1 MAVYSPVNKNE
12 LEIFLEQYDIG
23 TLLKF
28 DGILEGIEN
37 TNYKIITTQNT
48 YILTIFE
55 KRVDEEDLPF
65 FINLKNHLVK
75 KNFLCPK
82 PISSKTGKVINHLNK
97 KPCILIS
104 YLKGKKV
111 LDILLLE
118 SRKSKKSFLDE
129 RLRKV
134 LVKSFPT
141 ISFLTFNV
149 LGVIH
154 VFDLKK
160 YIKRKPTKT
169 KKQKNKKIFF
179 IFLFVFFVY

>member
-1 MAVYSPVNKNE
+1 
-12 LEIFLEQYDIG
+12 
-23 TLLKF
+23 LLF
-28 DGILEGIEN
+28 DL
-37 TNYKIITTQNT
+37 TT
-48 YILTIFE
+48 
-55 KRVDEEDLPF
+55 
-65 FINLKNHLVK
+65 
-75 KNFLCPK
+75 
-82 PISSKTGKVINHLNK
+82 S
-97 KPCILIS
+97 
-104 YLKGKKV
+104 KKV
-111 LDILLLE
+111 LDIFLLE

-160 YIKRKPTKT
+160 YIKRKPTNTKT
-169 KKQKNKKIFF
+169 QKHKKKFF